1 MEATKMWAPV
11 GRADGRGMQV
21 DASERAQ
28 QMGAVSVDPIP
39 HPPDIRREVPT
50 MGRRG
55 WSCEWVVHEP
65 LHVGL

>member
-1 MEATKMWAPV
+1 MRAPV

-39 HPPDIRREVPT
+39 PPSRHQTGGAHDGEA
-50 MGRRG
+50 G
-55 WSCEWVVHEP
+55 VV
-65 LHVGL
+65 L